1 MKSIW
6 FTLVPSSADVPAAGC
21 LTQQTGCNGKFD
33 RTSKA
38 LMACMTW
45 RY

>member
-6 FTLVPSSADVPAAGC
+6 FSLVPSSADVLAAGC
-21 LTQQTGCNGKFD
+21 LTQQTKFD
-33 RTSKA
+33 QTSRA